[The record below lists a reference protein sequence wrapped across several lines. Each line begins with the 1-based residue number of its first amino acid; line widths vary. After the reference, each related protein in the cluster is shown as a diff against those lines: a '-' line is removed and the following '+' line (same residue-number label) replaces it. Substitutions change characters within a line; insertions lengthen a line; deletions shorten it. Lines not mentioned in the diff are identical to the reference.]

1 MIVFLPSSGL
11 LLEIVNVQVGGQ
23 LGIQLDHLVVNLLL
37 ERETMTYLSLQT
49 WGLKGVRVTY
59 LSLQTWGL

>member
-23 LGIQLDHLVVNLLL
+23 LGIQLDHLVINLLL
-37 ERETMTYLSLQT
+37 ERE
-49 WGLKGVRVTY
+49 K
-59 LSLQTWGL
+59 